1 MATFNHLPHLAEEK
15 RKEQCANVQAIDI
28 GITQQHDLVI
38 SQLLKFELGA
48 ETSTD
53 RLDQREDF
61 GVIEHFVDTS
71 PLDIE
76 DLATNGQ
83 DRHVVGIASFFRRT
97 TSRVALDDVQLT
109 LFWFG

>member
-1 MATFNHLPHLAEEK
+1 MATFDHLPHLAEEK

-53 RLDQREDF
+53 RLDQSEDF

-71 PLDIE
+71 PLDIK
-76 DLATNGQ
+76 DLATNRQ
-83 DRHVVGIASFFRRT
+83 DRHVVGIASFFGRT
-97 TSRVALDDVQLT
+97 SSRVALDNVQLT